1 MNIVA
6 AGGVL
11 LAKSS
16 GHPSFFVIQYAMPK
30 QSIKFIIAQDGTV
43 TEEVQGAESKQC
55 LDITLPFEEA
65 LGTVSS
71 REYKPE
77 YYVTLQQNQ
86 DQDLSNHQ

>member
-1 MNIVA
+1 
-6 AGGVL
+6 
-11 LAKSS
+11 
-16 GHPSFFVIQYAMPK
+16 MPCQK
-30 QSIKFIIAQDGTV
+30 IKFIISQDGTV

-77 YYVTLQQNQ
+77 YYVSLQQNQ

>member
-1 MNIVA
+1 
-6 AGGVL
+6 
-11 LAKSS
+11 
-16 GHPSFFVIQYAMPK
+16 MPK

-55 LDITLPFEEA
+55 LDITLPFEEV